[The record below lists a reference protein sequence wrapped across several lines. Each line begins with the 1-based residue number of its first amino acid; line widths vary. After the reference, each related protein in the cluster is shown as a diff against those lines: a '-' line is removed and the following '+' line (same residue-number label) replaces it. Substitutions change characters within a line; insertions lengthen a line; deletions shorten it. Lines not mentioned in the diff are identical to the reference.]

1 MTEHLSTLSMQPDLD
16 DIALRFQWPFAP
28 QREPVCEVISWSLAL
43 SKQNV
48 AMDVGRLSIWG
59 RSMMPGKLV
68 WAYLVGFAKERKTP
82 KGHVGSCL
90 VLWKVPWSQTVGFSD
105 RPEQSALEQIAAGLG
120 RRHTGSSRN
129 KIDSCLGSQPP
140 LWALNHLF
148 CSPRAAS
155 KNTVR
160 LTSDCDFPQNFPT
173 ASY

>member
-1 MTEHLSTLSMQPDLD
+1 MVPSTIETERGHGCGQIEHLGKEYDAWETGMG
-16 DIALRFQWPFAP
+16 IF
-28 QREPVCEVISWSLAL
+28 SW
-43 SKQNV
+43 
-48 AMDVGRLSIWG
+48 
-59 RSMMPGKLV
+59 
-68 WAYLVGFAKERKTP
+68 FAKERKTH

-90 VLWKVPWSQTVGFSD
+90 VLWKVPWSQTVGFPD
-105 RPEQSALEQIAAGLG
+105 GPEQFALEQIAAGLG

-160 LTSDCDFPQNFPT
+160 LTSDCDFSQNFST